1 MALNEMQG
9 APMAETA
16 QAASTTAARRPAA
29 RRPRHPVRTTAMY
42 LLLCV
47 TGLLFIGPFLVML
60 STAIKPGDQPVDSF
74 PPDLIP
80 RPPVVDYFI
89 EATTTIPFFTFTM
102 NSVIYIVAIIPVY
115 LLVSAMTAYPLA
127 RINFRGRGLFFM
139 LFLSTMFLP
148 GELMLIPR
156 FLVMTQLDLVDSYL
170 AVILPA
176 ILSALGIFMLRQ
188 TFAGIPEEIFEAA
201 RVDGASEWSI
211 FIRIAIPAAMPTLA
225 VLSILGF
232 INVWNSFIWP
242 LVVLNDQ
249 GKFPLALG
257 IAYLSGVSGTDVR
270 SLAAGTVLSLVP
282 VIVVF
287 LALQRHILGSM
298 SGALKG

>member
-1 MALNEMQG
+1 MALNELQG
-9 APMAETA
+9 PPIAEAQETA
-16 QAASTTAARRPAA
+16 DQAPPRRERGGRPRRPIRNAL
-29 RRPRHPVRTTAMY
+29 MY
-42 LLLCV
+42 VLLTV
-47 TGLLFIGPFLVML
+47 VGLLFVGPFLVML
-60 STAIKPGDQPVDSF
+60 SIAFKPAHQSIDSF

-80 RPPVVDYFI
+80 RPPVLDYFV
-89 EATTTIPFFTFTM
+89 EATTTIPFFTFTG
-102 NSVIYIVAIIPVY
+102 NSVIYIVVIIPLY

-127 RINFRGRGLFFM
+127 RINFPGRGLFFM
-139 LFLSTMFLP
+139 VFLSTMFLP

-156 FLVMTQLDLVDSYL
+156 FLVMSQLSLVDTYM

-188 TFAGIPEEIFEAA
+188 TFASMPEEIFEAA
-201 RVDGASEWSI
+201 RVDGASEWGI
-211 FIRIAIPAAMPTLA
+211 FVRIAMPAAVPTLA
-225 VLSILGF
+225 VLTILGF
-232 INVWNSFIWP
+232 INVWNSFVWP

-249 GKFPLALG
+249 SKFPLALG
-257 IAYLSGVSGTDVR
+257 IAYLSGVSGQDVR
-270 SLAAGTVLSLVP
+270 GLAAGTVLSLIP